1 MAATNSLRTRAQK
14 RKRTEAEEAKKGKN
28 LATMPPLVLHKVA
41 ERLEHYDKVA
51 FASTC
56 TTFRDAIWE
65 VVKGEREEGEGKRKL
80 VTNLRRQNLRAPC
93 FSLGW
98 FKWVHGSFDRREG
111 AEPTFCDK
119 GFQYPR
125 KDLYDSDL
133 MKVAAFQGSI
143 ETMEWL
149 RSKGIPLEIGEWDAA
164 KAAAHGGQIKV
175 LEWLISEGFK
185 FDLGT
190 SDSAASGGQLA
201 TLKWYV
207 LAFSLFFSFLFPFAD
222 SSCSFSSAG

>member
-1 MAATNSLRTRAQK
+1 MR
-14 RKRTEAEEAKKGKN
+14 
-28 LATMPPLVLHKVA
+28 VV
-41 ERLEHYDKVA
+41 LEHYDRVA

-65 VVKGEREEGEGKRKL
+65 VVKGEREEGKERKHL
-80 VTNLRRQNLRAPC
+80 VTNLRKRKLVEKASC
-93 FSLGW
+93 FILDW
-98 FKWVHGSFDRREG
+98 FEWVHGPFDRREG
-111 AEPTFCDK
+111 DPPTFRDK

-149 RSKGIPLEIGEWDAA
+149 RSKGIPLDIGEWDAA

>member
-1 MAATNSLRTRAQK
+1 METKAQKIQK
-14 RKRTEAEEAKKGKN
+14 RKRKEAEEAKKGKN

-98 FKWVHGSFDRREG
+98 FKWVHGSFAR
-111 AEPTFCDK
+111 
-119 GFQYPR
+119 GFQR
-125 KDLYDSDL
+125 GLQDSDL
-133 MKVAAFQGSI
+133 MQLAAFQGSI
-143 ETMEWL
+143 ETMKWLKSEGIPLETFPFPAGHHAAMGGQIEMLEWL
-149 RSKGIPLEIGEWDAA
+149 RS
-164 KAAAHGGQIKV
+164 
-175 LEWLISEGFK
+175 EGYEFR
-185 FDLGT
+185 L
-190 SDSAASGGQLA
+190 
-201 TLKWYV
+201 
-207 LAFSLFFSFLFPFAD
+207 
-222 SSCSFSSAG
+222 